1 VAAAWA
7 GTLRQEDVAHG
18 TNIAAWI
25 DAGLQPSA
33 APAPSRQMID
43 GTAET
48 GAGATA
54 SVKKKVAITLE
65 TSGPWA

>member
-1 VAAAWA
+1 
-7 GTLRQEDVAHG
+7 
-18 TNIAAWI
+18 
-25 DAGLQPSA
+25 
-33 APAPSRQMID
+33 MID